1 MKYTIIALLLMAI
14 TGIAQAQTSTPH
26 IDKRE
31 RIQRERIHQG
41 AARGELTRRETA
53 HAVRDQRHIH
63 RMERR
68 AKADGTVTCRE
79 RSRIHHEQNRANR
92 SLRHNKH
99 DAQTRPH
106 AW

>member
-1 MKYTIIALLLMAI
+1 MKHTIIALLLTAFA
-14 TGIAQAQTSTPH
+14 GIAHAQTSTPR
-26 IDKRE
+26 IDQRQE
-31 RIQRERIHQG
+31 NQRDRIRQG
-41 AARGELTRRETA
+41 AVSGELTRRETV
-53 HAVRDQRHIH
+53 HAVRDQRHIQ

-99 DAQTRPH
+99 DAQARPR

>member
-1 MKYTIIALLLMAI
+1 MKHTIIVLLLTAFA
-14 TGIAQAQTSTPH
+14 GIAHAQSSTPR
-26 IDKRE
+26 IDHRQE
-31 RIQRERIHQG
+31 NQRDRIRQG
-41 AARGELTRRETA
+41 VSSGELTRRETV

-79 RSRIHHEQNRANR
+79 RARIHHEQNRANR

-99 DAQTRPH
+99 DAQARPR

>member
-1 MKYTIIALLLMAI
+1 MKHTIIVLLLTAFA
-14 TGIAQAQTSTPH
+14 GIAQAQTLTPR
-26 IDKRE
+26 IDQRQGNQRD
-31 RIQRERIHQG
+31 RIRHG
-41 AARGELTRRETA
+41 VASGELTRRETA

-79 RSRIHHEQNRANR
+79 RARIHREQNRANR

-99 DAQTRPH
+99 DAQARPR

>member
-1 MKYTIIALLLMAI
+1 MKHTIIALLLMTFA
-14 TGIAQAQTSTPH
+14 GIAQAQTSTPR
-26 IDKRE
+26 ID
-31 RIQRERIHQG
+31 QRQENQRSRIHQG
-41 AARGELTRRETA
+41 VASGELTRRETA

-79 RSRIHHEQNRANR
+79 RTRIHREQNRANR

-99 DAQTRPH
+99 DAQARPR

>member
-1 MKYTIIALLLMAI
+1 MKHTIIVFLLMAFA
-14 TGIAQAQTSTPH
+14 GIAQAQTSTPH
-26 IDKRE
+26 IH
-31 RIQRERIHQG
+31 QREKNQCDRIRQG
-41 AARGELTRRETA
+41 AASGELTRRETA

-79 RSRIHHEQNRANR
+79 RTRIHHEQNRASR

-99 DAQTRPH
+99 DAQARPR

>member
-1 MKYTIIALLLMAI
+1 MKHTIIALLLMTFA
-14 TGIAQAQTSTPH
+14 GIAQAQTSTPH
-26 IDKRE
+26 IDQRQE
-31 RIQRERIHQG
+31 NQRHRIRQG
-41 AARGELTRRETA
+41 VASGELTRRETA
-53 HAVRDQRHIH
+53 HAVHDQRHIH

-79 RSRIHHEQNRANR
+79 RTRIHREQNRANR

-99 DAQTRPH
+99 DAQARPR

>member
-1 MKYTIIALLLMAI
+1 MKHTIIALLLMAFA
-14 TGIAQAQTSTPH
+14 GIAQAQTSTPH
-26 IDKRE
+26 ID
-31 RIQRERIHQG
+31 QREKNQRDRIRQG
-41 AARGELTRRETA
+41 AVSGELTRRETA

-79 RSRIHHEQNRANR
+79 RARIHHEQNRASR
-92 SLRHNKH
+92 SLHRNKH
-99 DAQTRPH
+99 DAQARPR